1 MPELW
6 AVAGRRASLPCN
18 LSEPDDSI
26 TLILWYKGEA
36 KAPIYTLD
44 ARKGALDKARH
55 FPSTELGARANFLM
69 SNDPP
74 TLELN
79 PVFAEDDG
87 VYKCR
92 TEFKRSRTLTQM
104 IRLHVI
110 VPVREVIIMDEHG
123 QRLRDIIGPY
133 DEGSYV
139 SLICEAEG
147 VLDIG
152 RHAIFSQHANYET
165 A

>member
-18 LSEPDDSI
+18 LSEPDDSV
-26 TLILWYKGEA
+26 TLILWYKGET

-55 FPSTELGARANFLM
+55 FPSTELGARANFVM

-74 TLELN
+74 TLEMN

-104 IRLHVI
+104 VRLHVI
-110 VPVREVIIMDEHG
+110 EFTITREAVEI
-123 QRLRDIIGPY
+123 
-133 DEGSYV
+133 
-139 SLICEAEG
+139 
-147 VLDIG
+147 
-152 RHAIFSQHANYET
+152 N
-165 A
+165 